1 MENNEQTNPR
11 RLDVKK
17 LPQLPP
23 PAKKIA
29 NDPARAVDRVAD
41 LKTQAVT
48 ATTLSD
54 LLGLPGM
61 RVVQFA
67 IEEENQ
73 AHYLHLF
80 CEHEHDVALCPRC
93 LQATSQVHDQKERC
107 VRHLDIWE
115 MKTLVHFPQRRF
127 KCAVCNRPFTENLEW
142 IEPKR
147 RQTNNFEIHIYEQ
160 VKRKMPRK
168 QVALQEGLHEAT
180 VLEIFKRRA
189 QRAARKLEQR
199 PVRVLGVD
207 EIALHKGHKQ
217 YALVLSDL
225 ERREV
230 IAVLPNRLK
239 ETFVKWLE
247 ALTEAE
253 RRAIKVVSM
262 DMWEAYRRAVQEMLP
277 HADIVADRF
286 HVMKQLN
293 HQIDLIRRSMQRKA
307 KKSGDEALYQ
317 VLKGNR
323 WVLLKKRSELNPE
336 QEAKLRTILAT
347 SSELRALYL
356 LREEFHII
364 CDKIDDRARAERFL
378 SAWIWKAMLTGSRYL
393 RRFVKTLRNWWHEF
407 LNYFIDRVTQGFV
420 EGVNR
425 AIRGIIT
432 RAFGYRN
439 FDNFRLQVL
448 VECGG
453 G

>member
-1 MENNEQTNPR
+1 
-11 RLDVKK
+11 VKK
-17 LPQLPP
+17 LPHLPP
-23 PAKKIA
+23 PSKKIPR
-29 NDPARAVDRVAD
+29 DPARAVNRVDD
-41 LKTQAVT
+41 LKTKAVT
-48 ATTLSD
+48 AKTLSD

-61 RVVQFA
+61 RVVRFA

-73 AHYLHLF
+73 EQHLHLF
-80 CEHEHDVALCPRC
+80 CEHEYDVAICPHC
-93 LQATSQVHDQKERC
+93 LQTTTQVHEQKKRC
-107 VRHLDIWE
+107 VRHLDIWG
-115 MKTLVHFPQRRF
+115 MKTLVHFPHRRF
-127 KCAVCNRPFTENLEW
+127 DCAACEKPFTENLEW
-142 IEPKR
+142 IDPKR
-147 RQTNNFEIHIYEQ
+147 RQTNTFEIHIYEQ
-160 VKRKMPRK
+160 VKSKTPRR
-168 QVALQEGLHEAT
+168 QVALREGLHEAT
-180 VLEIFKRRA
+180 VMEIFRRRA

-199 PVRVLGVD
+199 PIRILGVD
-207 EIALHKGHKQ
+207 EISLHKGHKQ

-225 ERREV
+225 ERRRV

-247 ALTEAE
+247 GLTEEE

-293 HQIDLIRRSMQRKA
+293 HQIDLVRRSMQRKA

-317 VLKGNR
+317 ALKGSR
-323 WVLLKKRSELNPE
+323 WILLKKRSELNPE
-336 QEAKLRTILAT
+336 QEDQLRTILAT
-347 SSELRALYL
+347 SDELRALYL
-356 LREEFHII
+356 LKEEFRII

-378 SAWIWKAMLTGSRYL
+378 SAWIWKAVLTGSRYL
-393 RRFVKTLRNWWHEF
+393 IRFVKTLRNWWHEF
-407 LNYFIDRVTQGFV
+407 LNYFNDRVTQGFV

-425 AIRGIIT
+425 AIRGIIN